1 MAVKQAERARD
12 DRAGAGR
19 GAPPVLWHLKVSNF
33 NEKVRWAL
41 DYKGIPHVRRD
52 APPGRHRR
60 IARRLTGSSTFP
72 VLMLDGEA
80 IGDSTRIIGALERRH
95 PDPPLYPSGPEERRR
110 ALEIEDFFDEE
121 LGHQIRA
128 AILGPMF
135 LSDPDGVMRVLS
147 LGMNL
152 GAGTSRFMRRV
163 FPAFSAFYR
172 FRHHINPATVREG
185 PGKIRAALDRVKAEL
200 RPSGYLVGEHFSVA
214 DLTAAALFSPLVVP
228 KEFQYPIPDPI
239 PHALVEIRGS
249 FSAHEAF
256 RWVEEMY
263 HRHRGAS
270 AEVPS

>member
-1 MAVKQAERARD
+1 M
-12 DRAGAGR
+12 
-19 GAPPVLWHLKVSNF
+19 PSTPVLWHFPVSHF

-41 DYKGIPHVRRD
+41 DFKRIPHVRKALFLDYLPR
-52 APPGRHRR
+52 AFWATGRPT
-60 IARRLTGSSTFP
+60 LP
-72 VLMLDGEA
+72 VLVLDGKA
-80 IGDSTRIIGALERRH
+80 VGDSTRILEALEEWK
-95 PDPPLYPSGPEERRR
+95 PDPPLYPSNGADRRR
-110 ALEIEDFFDEE
+110 AVELEDFFDEE

-135 LSDPDGVMRVLS
+135 LNDPDGVLRVLS

-152 GAGTSRFMRRV
+152 GAGTSRFMRRI

-172 FRHHINPATVREG
+172 FRHHINPATVSEG
-185 PGKIRAALDRVKAEL
+185 PAKIRAALDRVKAER
-200 RPSGYLVGEHFSVA
+200 RPSGYLVGEGFSVA

-228 KEFQYPIPDPI
+228 KEFQYPIPDPV
-239 PHALVEIRGS
+239 PRDLAELRGS

-270 AEVPS
+270 AEVSS